1 MPVRIRK
8 DSDAAGP
15 QRRIPRQSGGMSSGG
30 GGGGIAGAILP
41 LIINL
46 FRKHPKAA
54 IVLII
59 LAVAGYFI
67 LTKTGNQEGSAVQDL
82 LFGTGLVMDEEVYDQ
97 AEVFE
102 PLADNIKNP
111 MPESVSLLEYCPHRM
126 DQGTQGSCVGWSSAY
141 AARTI
146 LHARATGQNPD
157 DVTFSPSYVYNQIAL
172 PGCQGTYMQKAMEV
186 MYEGGALPFSR
197 FAYDEDDCSKK
208 PSEAQKMAAATF
220 RTKGFNRLTM
230 GGDDYRTDLLAIRQ
244 NLAQGAPVVI
254 GMMVGG
260 SFMSDMTGQALWTPR
275 RSDYNM
281 YGFGG
286 HAMCVIGYDDYYKG
300 GAFQV
305 MNSWGEEWGDNGIFW
320 IRYNDFDYF
329 TREAYGL
336 YPMGDADKVTSY
348 RLDVEIGLL
357 INSTGRYIPLDYISG
372 ITYTS
377 ASTLTANTDFKVEIT
392 NSLECYTYIF
402 GQETDGSS
410 YVLFPYTEKH
420 SPYCGIT
427 GTRMFPKDYSLYPDE
442 VGEKDYI
449 AIVVSVQKLDY
460 NRLND
465 AFNSAQGTTYSEKVY
480 NTLKGELAK
489 DVRFEGGKTIRF
501 STDITYKGTVAMVL
515 EILK

>member
-1 MPVRIRK
+1 
-8 DSDAAGP
+8 
-15 QRRIPRQSGGMSSGG
+15 
-30 GGGGIAGAILP
+30 
-41 LIINL
+41 
-46 FRKHPKAA
+46 
-54 IVLII
+54 
-59 LAVAGYFI
+59 
-67 LTKTGNQEGSAVQDL
+67 
-82 LFGTGLVMDEEVYDQ
+82 
-97 AEVFE
+97 
-102 PLADNIKNP
+102 
-111 MPESVSLLEYCPHRM
+111 
-126 DQGTQGSCVGWSSAY
+126 
-141 AARTI
+141 
-146 LHARATGQNPD
+146 
-157 DVTFSPSYVYNQIAL
+157 
-172 PGCQGTYMQKAMEV
+172 
-186 MYEGGALPFSR
+186 
-197 FAYDEDDCSKK
+197 
-208 PSEAQKMAAATF
+208 MAAAAF

-357 INSTGRYIPLDYISG
+357 INSTGRYIPLDYKSG